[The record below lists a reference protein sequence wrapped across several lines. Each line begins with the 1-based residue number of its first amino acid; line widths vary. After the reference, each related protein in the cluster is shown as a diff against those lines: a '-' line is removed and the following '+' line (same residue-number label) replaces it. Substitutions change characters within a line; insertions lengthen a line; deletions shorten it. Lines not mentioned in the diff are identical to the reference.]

1 MTRSTPKA
9 VVTQVFELKLVT
21 VPIQMVGW
29 ILLVAATHRVGC
41 SDSDGCC
48 DSDGW
53 TETEGAFGVGF
64 NEIDGAV
71 DEADGDKDSDGS
83 RDSEGWM
90 ETDGC

>member
-41 SDSDGCC
+41 SDSDG
-48 DSDGW
+48 W
-53 TETEGAFGVGF
+53 IETEGAFGVGF
-64 NEIDGAV
+64 NEIDGA